1 MATRAWHHPGVD
13 LPVQPPVEPMLAKA
27 LPSMPDPAEYPA
39 GLAFE
44 PKWDGFRCLV
54 FRDGDDVE
62 LGSRNTRP
70 MGRYFPEVVAAVR
83 TQLPDRCVVDGEI
96 VVAVDGR
103 LDFTQLQNRLHP
115 AKSRVDMLAGTIP
128 AQLIAFDL
136 LALDDRSLLDEPFA
150 KRRQL
155 LERSLAT
162 AQPPVHLTPLTRDV
176 ELARRWFDLVEGAG
190 LDGLIAKPLDIP
202 YRPDARLMLKVKHAR
217 TADVVVAGYRR
228 HKSSTHDNPLL
239 GSLLLGLYGSDGAL
253 QHVGVAA
260 SFPMRRRA
268 ELYAELQPLV
278 ADLASHP
285 WGAWAEPDGAT
296 RRPGAVSRWNAGK
309 DLSFVPLDPVL
320 VCEVG
325 YDAMEGTRF
334 RHTAQFKHW
343 RPDRDPQS
351 CTYDQLERPVSVP
364 LDQVLAGAVGR
375 EQDGGSTTGGGTS

>member
-1 MATRAWHHPGVD
+1 
-13 LPVQPPVEPMLAKA
+13 MLAKA
-27 LPSMPDPAEYPA
+27 LSSMPDPAAYPA

-54 FRDGDDVE
+54 FVDEDDVE

-83 TQLPDRCVVDGEI
+83 DQLPRRCVVDGEI

-115 AKSRVDMLAGTIP
+115 AKSRVDMLADTIP
-128 AQLIAFDL
+128 AQLIAFDM
-136 LALDDRSLLDEPFA
+136 LALDDRSLLTEPFA
-150 KRRQL
+150 VRREM
-155 LERSLAT
+155 LERSLAS
-162 AQPPVHLTPLTRDV
+162 ARAPVHLTPLTRDV

-202 YRPDARLMLKVKHAR
+202 YRPDARLMLKIKHAR

-228 HKSSTHDNPLL
+228 HKSSTDDNPLL
-239 GSLLLGLYGSDGAL
+239 GSLLLGLYDADGAL

-268 ELYAELQPLV
+268 ELHAELQPLV
-278 ADLASHP
+278 ADLDTHP
-285 WGAWAEPDGAT
+285 WGAWAGLDTTT
-296 RRPGAVSRWNAGK
+296 RRPGSVSRWSAGK

-334 RHTAQFKHW
+334 RHTAQFKRW
-343 RPDRDPQS
+343 RPDRDPRS

-364 LDQVLAGAVGR
+364 LGQVLAGEVGR
-375 EQDGGSTTGGGTS
+375 EQDGTATTSGGTP